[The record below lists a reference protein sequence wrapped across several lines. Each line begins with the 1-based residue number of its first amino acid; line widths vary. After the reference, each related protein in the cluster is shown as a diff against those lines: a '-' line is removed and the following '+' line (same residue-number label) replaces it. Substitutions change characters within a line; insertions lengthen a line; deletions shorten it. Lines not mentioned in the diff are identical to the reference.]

1 MTNLAELLVTE
12 KRNFLIKANGGIG
25 LPAAGFIYW
34 LGVGIAGFYLTPQTW
49 YGVACFATGLIFPLG
64 ILLAKPLKS
73 DVLAK
78 SEISSVLFPA
88 LISMLMFWPLAIAGG
103 MLDVSFVPLA
113 IGVGMGLHWPV
124 IGWMYGGK
132 SFMAHAFVRTIGCT
146 LIWFA
151 LPAHRFTIL
160 PLYVAF
166 VYFVTVLAIKAEV
179 AMAKKKINRAVE

>member
-1 MTNLAELLVTE
+1 MELNELLVIE

-25 LPAAGFIYW
+25 LPAAGCIYW
-34 LGVGIAGFYLTPQTW
+34 LAAGIAGYYLEPRTW
-49 YGVACFATGLIFPLG
+49 YSVACFATGLIFPLG
-64 ILLAKPLKS
+64 LVLAKPLKS

-78 SEISSVLFPA
+78 SHISSVLFPA

-103 MLDVSFVPLA
+103 TLDVSFVPLA

-132 SFMAHAFVRTIGCT
+132 SFMAHAFFRTIGCT
-146 LIWFA
+146 VIWFV
-151 LPAHRFTIL
+151 LPDHRFTIL

-166 VYFVTVLAIKAEV
+166 VYFITIFAIKAEV
-179 AMAKKKINRAVE
+179 EMAKKQVATATV

>member
-34 LGVGIAGFYLTPQTW
+34 LGVGIAGFLSHTTNLVRGSLFCHW
-49 YGVACFATGLIFPLG
+49 LNFPLG

-113 IGVGMGLHWPV
+113 IGVGMGLHWP
-124 IGWMYGGK
+124 
-132 SFMAHAFVRTIGCT
+132 
-146 LIWFA
+146 
-151 LPAHRFTIL
+151 
-160 PLYVAF
+160 
-166 VYFVTVLAIKAEV
+166 
-179 AMAKKKINRAVE
+179 